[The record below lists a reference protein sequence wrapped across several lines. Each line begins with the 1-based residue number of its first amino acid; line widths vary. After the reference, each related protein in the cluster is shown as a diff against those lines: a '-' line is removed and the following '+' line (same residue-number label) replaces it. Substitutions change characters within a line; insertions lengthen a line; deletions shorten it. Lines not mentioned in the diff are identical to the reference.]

1 MGMPGVS
8 ISFTEVAATAV
19 KRGERG
25 IVAMIVKGSI
35 PDKNPVEVLTAAD
48 IPTTFSDDNKKQIE
62 LALMGYVNTPKK
74 VIVYVIDEEA
84 EDYSE
89 ALDWLEVNKFDYLVA
104 PTCSTDGQ
112 TTTIALWIKSMR
124 DTGKKVKAILPETE
138 SDSEGVINFA
148 TNALEDETGNIFKAE
163 SYCSRI
169 AGIIAG
175 TPLTIACTYAPLS
188 ELVNCERLTRA
199 EMDEAVDAGK
209 LIVFHDGEKVKI
221 ARGVNSF
228 VTTNG
233 TKGNQFK
240 KIKIVEAM
248 DMIYDDIIRTA
259 EDSYLG
265 KYSNSYDNKCLL
277 LSAISSYFNSLIKEG
292 ILLSGTVEIDIE
304 ANRNYLL
311 SKGAD
316 VANMSDEDVK
326 KADTDDKVF
335 LTAAIKILDAIEEI
349 TLPIAI

>member
-8 ISFTEVAATAV
+8 VSFTEVAATAV

-25 IVAMIVKGSI
+25 IVAMIIKDVV
-35 PDKNPVEVLTAAD
+35 PEKNPVEILTVTD
-48 IPTTFSDDNKKQIE
+48 IPKTLSDANKKQIE
-62 LALMGYVNTPKK
+62 LVLMGYVNAPKK
-74 VIVYVIDEEA
+74 VIVYVLANEA
-84 EDYSE
+84 TDYSE
-89 ALDWLEVNKFDYLVA
+89 ALEWLEVNKFDYLVA
-104 PTCSTDGQ
+104 PTCATDNQ
-112 TTTIALWIKSMR
+112 ATAIATWIKSMR
-124 DTGKKVKAILPETE
+124 DNGKKVKAVLPNTE
-138 SDSEGVINFA
+138 SDSEGIINFT
-148 TNALEDETGNIFKAE
+148 TNDLEDADGNIYEAE

-175 TPLTIACTYAPLS
+175 TPLTIACTYAPVP
-188 ELVNCERLTRA
+188 ELVNCERLTKA
-199 EMDEAVDAGK
+199 QMDEAVDAGK

-228 VTTNG
+228 VTING

-248 DMIYDDIIRTA
+248 DMINDDIIRTA

-265 KYSNSYDNKCLL
+265 KYANSYDNKCLL
-277 LSAISSYFNSLIKEG
+277 VSAISSYFNSLMKEG
-292 ILLSGTVEIDIE
+292 ILSSGTVEIDIE

-311 SKGAD
+311 SKGYD
-316 VANMSDEDVK
+316 VSVMSDDDVK
-326 KADTDDKVF
+326 RADTDDKVF

-349 TLPIAI
+349 ILPISI

>member
-25 IVAMIVKGSI
+25 IVAMIVRDVV
-35 PDKNPVEVLTAAD
+35 PDKNPVEILTVTD
-48 IPTTFSDDNKKQIE
+48 VPTTFSDENKKQVE
-62 LALMGYVNTPKK
+62 LTLMGYMNTPKK
-74 VIVYVIDEEA
+74 VIVYVVS
-84 EDYSE
+84 EDATDYNE

-104 PTCSTDGQ
+104 PMCSTDGQ
-112 TTTIALWIKSMR
+112 TDILATWIKTMR
-124 DTGKKVKAILPETE
+124 EGGKKVKAILPGV
-138 SDSEGVINFA
+138 SADSEGIINF
-148 TNALEDETGNIFKAE
+148 TTSVVEDADGNTYTAE
-163 SYCSRI
+163 QYCSRI

-175 TPLTIACTYAPLS
+175 TPLKISCTYAPMAELS
-188 ELVNCERLTRA
+188 NCERLTKT
-199 EMDEAVDAGK
+199 EMDAAVEDGK

-221 ARGVNSF
+221 ARGVNSL
-228 VTTNG
+228 VTTTG

-248 DMIYDDIIRTA
+248 DMINDDIIRTA

-265 KYSNSYDNKCLL
+265 KYANSYDNKCLL
-277 LSAISSYFNSLIKEG
+277 ISAISSYFNSLIKEE
-292 ILLSGTVEIDIE
+292 ILSSGTVGIDIE

-311 SKGAD
+311 SKGYDISA
-316 VANMSDEDVK
+316 MSDDDLK

-335 LTAAIKILDAIEEI
+335 LSAAIKILDAIEEI
-349 TLPIAI
+349 TLPISI

>member
-1 MGMPGVS
+1 MGMPSVS

-25 IVAMIVKGSI
+25 IVAMIVRGATS
-35 PDKNPVEVLTAAD
+35 DKNPVEILTASD
-48 IPTTFSDDNKKQIE
+48 IPTTFSAENKKQVE
-62 LALMGYVNTPKK
+62 LALMGYVNSPKK
-74 VIVYVIDEEA
+74 VIVYAIDTEA

-112 TTTIALWIKSMR
+112 TTTIASWIKSMR
-124 DTGKKVKAILPETE
+124 DAGKKVKAVLPETA
-138 SDSEGVINFA
+138 SDAEGVINFA
-148 TNALEDETGNIFKAE
+148 TNALEDSDGNIYTAE
-163 SYCSRI
+163 DYCARI

-175 TPLTIACTYAPLS
+175 TPLTISCTYAPLT
-188 ELVNCERLTRA
+188 ELVNCERLTRN

-228 VTTNG
+228 IKTNG

-248 DMIYDDIIRTA
+248 DMINDDIIRTA

-265 KYSNSYDNKCLL
+265 KYANSYDNKCLL
-277 LSAISSYFNSLIKEG
+277 VSAISSYLNSLIKEG
-292 ILLSGTVEIDIE
+292 ILSLGNVEIDIE

-311 SKGAD
+311 SKGWD
-316 VANMSDEDVK
+316 VANMSDDDVK

-335 LTAAIKILDAIEEI
+335 LTAAIRILDAIEEI
-349 TLPIAI
+349 TLPISI